1 MEFLTG
7 HGAPTVYTVANPG
20 ALYQDIDTGRFYE
33 CYDIYRQTS
42 NLISDV
48 KTEYRWKVYLGN
60 FFAQPDWDQNDPT
73 QPDYI
78 KNRTHFYK
86 DKELVT
92 LMEEQTV
99 SFTIPEG
106 ESIGQIISPVYI
118 DLVAGST
125 YTVKFDGIEFDCVA
139 KQKDEIV
146 FIGNGLVFG
155 GGNTGEP
162 FIYAPSDHLNGV
174 WLSYD
179 AEKNHTI
186 SVVESRIGIQKIPKK
201 FIPWDES
208 NFKEPI
214 YMSRSPNY
222 WTPEEKEE
230 CYNKWRKGHAIIINY
245 NNNSSTLGIVISMY
259 YTDLVGLQM
268 CLISSNGE
276 LYYWKTEESTW
287 GRSDITEY
295 GINETVNRIIDNKL
309 GVIENGSY

>member
-20 ALYQDIDTGRFYE
+20 ELYQDIDTGRFYE

-48 KTEYRWKVYLGN
+48 KTEYRWKVYLDN

-86 DKELVT
+86 SKETIT

-99 SFTIPEG
+99 SFSIIEG
-106 ESIGQIISPVYI
+106 DGFSQVISPVHI
-118 DLVAGST
+118 DLDVDST
-125 YTVKFDGIEFDCVA
+125 YIVKFDGIEFDCVA

-146 FIGNGLVFG
+146 FIGNGLILG
-155 GGNTGEP
+155 GENTGEP
-162 FIYAPSDHLNGV
+162 FIYAIDGIKQGA
-174 WLSYD
+174 WLYYGT
-179 AEKNHTI
+179 EQNHTI
-186 SVVESRIGIQKIPKK
+186 SVVESRIEIQKIPKK
-201 FIPWDES
+201 FIPWNES

-214 YMSRSPNY
+214 YMSTSPNY
-222 WTPEEKEE
+222 WTPEKKEE
-230 CYNKWRKGHAIIINY
+230 CYNKWCKGHTIIINY
-245 NNNSSTLGIVISMY
+245 NNSSTFGIVISMY
-259 YTDLVGLQM
+259 YTELVGLRM
-268 CLISSNGE
+268 CIISSTGE
-276 LYYWKTEESTW
+276 LYYWKTDESRW
-287 GRSDITEY
+287 GKSDITEH